1 MPDDGSSIDWSTVF
15 TALAGIVTAL
25 GAAWVGYRKTQSD
38 ARQQA
43 ASTAQTTVQSTLDAM
58 KTVVEGLT
66 NELQR
71 RQKELDTLRA
81 ELVATRIH
89 ERELEIQ
96 NGKQEAR
103 IAVLET
109 QQEELKRRLDSVERK
124 QDGG

>member
-1 MPDDGSSIDWSTVF
+1 
-15 TALAGIVTAL
+15 
-25 GAAWVGYRKTQSD
+25 VGYRKTQND

-109 QQEELKRRLDSVERK
+109 QQDELKRRLDSVERK
-124 QDGG
+124 QDSS

>member
-1 MPDDGSSIDWSTVF
+1 MQDDGSSIDWSTIF

-25 GAAWVGYRKTQSD
+25 GAAWVGYRKTQND

-66 NELQR
+66 N
-71 RQKELDTLRA
+71 DTLRA

-109 QQEELKRRLDSVERK
+109 QQDELKRRLDSVERK
-124 QDGG
+124 QDSS